1 MPLLPLHAR
10 RFFTRHAAPGVENLP
25 AKTERPAPADRWRD
39 VPSVP
44 LSAPLERFTP
54 SDRWRS
60 PLGWVGGALLLVGS
74 LADPAAA
81 AKKLSIKLGP
91 VQSSVQLSDLQH
103 YAKTGDV
110 QGSLRGYRL
119 LLSPSLQSTLQSSIP
134 LDPNAGHRLVK
145 DLLSSSAGDR
155 LLTALERVIPN
166 GDRKMLQLALTR
178 AATHTN
184 GLSLLGF
191 LQEFPAPEVV
201 LDLTAV
207 ASLTSQMNLAYWQS
221 QALTS
226 ILERELTV
234 PEAAPFHAELDP
246 TRPGTHWVRQQ
257 SLVFRDY
264 ERARTIP
271 VDLYWSY
278 RTTGP
283 LIVISHGFGAD
294 RRFLGYLARHLASYG
309 FAVAALEHPGSN
321 VAWITEITQGR
332 TRGRHGTDLL
342 PSQEFIDRPH
352 DISFLLSE
360 LDRLNRHSTLLRGRL
375 DTQQVVVIGHSL
387 GGYTALALAGARL
400 DLPNLRQFC
409 NSPERVALS
418 IADWLQCTA
427 ADLPDELPDLRDR
440 RVARVM
446 LLNPVIGRLFDE
458 ESLAKIRIPTLIVSG
473 TSDAV
478 MPAVSQQL
486 LPFTQLPADS
496 KLLLTVIGGGHLSV
510 GDPENLNQALTHSLF
525 MREQGDRETEALRQL
540 LKGISLSFVKQLTP
554 DARHYKPFLS
564 AEYVQSFSTATLQL
578 RLNAQLSEKL
588 SNWLQMAALPLEQMT
603 SSAQPQPR
611 QYVRTQVA
619 GTGIT
624 VLLAGLPLVV
634 FVLPG
639 YLSSSVNRVLRRK
652 GQPGRANLSGQSQ
665 SEHSQPGHS
674 QPGQSH
680 RLHSER
686 ADGELTDRP
695 AHAGIA
701 DADSKDLEEADR
713 S

>member
-1 MPLLPLHAR
+1 ML
-10 RFFTRHAAPGVENLP
+10 
-25 AKTERPAPADRWRD
+25 
-39 VPSVP
+39 SV
-44 LSAPLERFTP
+44 
-54 SDRWRS
+54 
-60 PLGWVGGALLLVGS
+60 
-74 LADPAAA
+74 
-81 AKKLSIKLGP
+81 KLGP

-103 YAKTGDV
+103 YSKTGEV
-110 QGSLRGYRL
+110 RGSMRRYRL
-119 LLSPSLQSTLQSSIP
+119 LLSSSLQSTLQSSIP
-134 LDPNAGHRLVK
+134 LDPKAGHRLVK

-166 GDRKMLQLALTR
+166 SDRQTLQVALTR
-178 AATHTN
+178 AANHAS

-191 LQEFPAPEVV
+191 LQEFPESEVV
-201 LDLTAV
+201 VDLTAV

-234 PEAAPFHAELDP
+234 TPDKPFQASLDP
-246 TRPGTHWVRQQ
+246 TRSGTHWVRQQ

-278 RTTGP
+278 RSRGP
-283 LIVISHGFGAD
+283 LVVISHGFGAD

-321 VAWITEITQGR
+321 VAWLTEITQGR
-332 TRGRHGTDLL
+332 TRGRHGADLL
-342 PSQEFIDRPH
+342 PTREFIDRPH

-360 LDRLNRHSTLLRGRL
+360 LDRLNRHSTLLNGRL
-375 DTQQVVVIGHSL
+375 DTEKTVVIGHSL
-387 GGYTALALAGARL
+387 GGYTALALAGAQL
-400 DLPNLRQFC
+400 DLPNLREFC
-409 NSPERVALS
+409 NSPERVTLS

-446 LLNPVIGRLFDE
+446 LLNPVIGRLFNKD
-458 ESLAKIRIPTLIVSG
+458 SLAKIRIPTLIMSG

-486 LPFTQLPADS
+486 LPFTQLPAKS
-496 KLLLTVIGGGHLSV
+496 KLLLTAIGGGHLSV

-525 MREQGDRETEALRQL
+525 MREQGDRETKELREL

-554 DARHYKPFLS
+554 DAREYEPFLT
-564 AEYVQSFSTATLQL
+564 AEYVQSFSTSTLQL
-578 RLNAQLSEKL
+578 RLNAQLSDKL

-603 SSAQPQPR
+603 SSTQPQPR

-639 YLSSSVNRVLRRK
+639 YLTSSVSRVLRRK
-652 GQPGRANLSGQSQ
+652 RQSGQA
-665 SEHSQPGHS
+665 EQPELPAAVEGD
-674 QPGQSH
+674 SH
-680 RLHSER
+680 REIAPHRLRER
-686 ADGELTDRP
+686 FANRLDQSVHQELPKSQDRNE
-695 AHAGIA
+695 G
-701 DADSKDLEEADR
+701 
-713 S
+713 

>member
-1 MPLLPLHAR
+1 MSGL
-10 RFFTRHAAPGVENLP
+10 
-25 AKTERPAPADRWRD
+25 TE
-39 VPSVP
+39 
-44 LSAPLERFTP
+44 
-54 SDRWRS
+54 
-60 PLGWVGGALLLVGS
+60 
-74 LADPAAA
+74 PAAA
-81 AKKLSIKLGP
+81 AKELSIKLGP
-91 VQSSVQLSDLQH
+91 VQSSVKLSDLQH

-134 LDPNAGHRLVK
+134 LDPQAGHRLVK

-155 LLTALERVIPN
+155 LLTALERMIPN
-166 GDRKMLQLALTR
+166 GDRQMLQEALTR
-178 AATHTN
+178 AAAHAN

-234 PEAAPFHAELDP
+234 PETAPFQAKLDP
-246 TRPGTHWVRQQ
+246 TRPGIHLVRQQ
-257 SLVFRDY
+257 SLIFRDY

-278 RTTGP
+278 RPRGP

-321 VAWITEITQGR
+321 VAWLTEITQGR
-332 TRGRHGTDLL
+332 TRGRQGIDLL
-342 PSQEFIDRPH
+342 PSHEFIDRPH

-360 LDRLNRHSTLLRGRL
+360 LDRLNRHSTLLKGRL

-400 DLPNLRQFC
+400 DLPNLREFC
-409 NSPERVALS
+409 NSPERVTLS

-458 ESLAKIRIPTLIVSG
+458 ESLAKVRIPTLIVSG

-486 LPFTQLPADS
+486 LPFTQLPNDS

-510 GDPENLNQALTHSLF
+510 GDPENLNQALAHSLF
-525 MREQGDRETEALRQL
+525 MREQGDRETEALREL

-554 DARHYKPFLS
+554 DAQHYQPFLS
-564 AEYVQSFSTATLQL
+564 AEYVQSFSTSTLQL
-578 RLNAQLSEKL
+578 RLNAQLSDKL

-603 SSAQPQPR
+603 SSAHPQPR

-652 GQPGRANLSGQSQ
+652 GQSGQSDLSGH
-665 SEHSQPGHS
+665 SESQHSQRVHFNVHFN
-674 QPGQSH
+674 QDEEGQAEQSTH
-680 RLHSER
+680 
-686 ADGELTDRP
+686 P
-695 AHAGIA
+695 GIA
-701 DADSKDLEEADR
+701 DSEAEGADGP
-713 S
+713 

>member
-1 MPLLPLHAR
+1 MSGL
-10 RFFTRHAAPGVENLP
+10 
-25 AKTERPAPADRWRD
+25 TE
-39 VPSVP
+39 
-44 LSAPLERFTP
+44 
-54 SDRWRS
+54 
-60 PLGWVGGALLLVGS
+60 
-74 LADPAAA
+74 PAAA
-81 AKKLSIKLGP
+81 AKELSIKLGP
-91 VQSSVQLSDLQH
+91 VQSSVKLSDLQH

-134 LDPNAGHRLVK
+134 LDPQAGHRLVK

-155 LLTALERVIPN
+155 LLTALERMIPN
-166 GDRKMLQLALTR
+166 GDRQMLQEALTR
-178 AATHTN
+178 AATHAN

-234 PEAAPFHAELDP
+234 PETAPFQAKLDP
-246 TRPGTHWVRQQ
+246 TRPGIHLVRQQ
-257 SLVFRDY
+257 SLIFRDY

-278 RTTGP
+278 RPRGP

-321 VAWITEITQGR
+321 VAWLTEITQGR
-332 TRGRHGTDLL
+332 TRGRQGIDLL
-342 PSQEFIDRPH
+342 PSHEFIDRPH

-360 LDRLNRHSTLLRGRL
+360 LDRLNRHSTLLKGRL

-400 DLPNLRQFC
+400 DLPNLREFC
-409 NSPERVALS
+409 NSPDRVTLS

-458 ESLAKIRIPTLIVSG
+458 ESLAKVRIPTLIVSG

-486 LPFTQLPADS
+486 LPFTQLPNDS

-510 GDPENLNQALTHSLF
+510 GDPENLNQALAHSLF
-525 MREQGDRETEALRQL
+525 MREQGDRETEALREL

-554 DARHYKPFLS
+554 DAQHYQPFLS
-564 AEYVQSFSTATLQL
+564 AEYVQSFSTSTLQL
-578 RLNAQLSEKL
+578 RLNAQLSDKL

-603 SSAQPQPR
+603 SSAHPQPR

-652 GQPGRANLSGQSQ
+652 GQSRRADLSGHSESQ
-665 SEHSQPGHS
+665 HSQRVHS
-674 QPGQSH
+674 DRAEAGLADQSA
-680 RLHSER
+680 HS
-686 ADGELTDRP
+686 
-695 AHAGIA
+695 GIA
-701 DADSKDLEEADR
+701 DSEGADGP
-713 S
+713 

>member
-1 MPLLPLHAR
+1 MPLLPLHSR
-10 RFFTRHAAPGVENLP
+10 RFFTRHAAPGVEKQP
-25 AKTERPAPADRWRD
+25 AKTNRSASRSAKSASTDLLCPVSSAPS
-39 VPSVP
+39 PVP
-44 LSAPLERFTP
+44 LKRGVAVH
-54 SDRWRS
+54 RWRS
-60 PLGWVGGALLLVGS
+60 PLGWLGGVLLLWSGLS
-74 LADPAAA
+74 EPAAA
-81 AKKLSIKLGP
+81 AEKLSIKLGP
-91 VQSSVQLSDLQH
+91 VQSSVKLSDLQH
-103 YAKTGDV
+103 YAKTGEV

-134 LDPNAGHRLVK
+134 LDSQAGHRLVK

-166 GDRKMLQLALTR
+166 GDRRMLQIALTR
-178 AATHTN
+178 AATHAN

-221 QALTS
+221 QSLTS

-234 PEAAPFHAELDP
+234 PETAPFQAELDP
-246 TRPGTHWVRQQ
+246 TRPGLHWVRQQ
-257 SLVFRDY
+257 SLIFHDY

-278 RTTGP
+278 RPRGP

-309 FAVAALEHPGSN
+309 FVVAALEHPGSN
-321 VAWITEITQGR
+321 VAWLTEVTQGR
-332 TRGRHGTDLL
+332 TRGRHGIDLL
-342 PSQEFIDRPH
+342 PSHEFIDRPH

-360 LDRLNRHSTLLRGRL
+360 LDRLNRHSTLLKGRL

-400 DLPNLRQFC
+400 DLPNLRKFC

-427 ADLPDELPDLRDR
+427 AELPDELPDLRDR

-458 ESLAKIRIPTLIVSG
+458 ESLAKVHIPTLIVSG

-510 GDPENLNQALTHSLF
+510 GDPENLNQALAHSLF
-525 MREQGDRETEALRQL
+525 MREQGDRETEALREL

-554 DARHYKPFLS
+554 DAEHYKPFLS
-564 AEYVQSFSTATLQL
+564 AEYVQSFSTPTLQL

-603 SSAQPQPR
+603 SNTHPQPR

-652 GQPGRANLSGQSQ
+652 GQSGQTDL
-665 SEHSQPGHS
+665 SEHSESAPPQRVQPNQAAEELVDQSVHS
-674 QPGQSH
+674 
-680 RLHSER
+680 
-686 ADGELTDRP
+686 
-695 AHAGIA
+695 GIA
-701 DADSKDLEEADR
+701 DSEGTNEL
-713 S
+713 

>member
-1 MPLLPLHAR
+1 M
-10 RFFTRHAAPGVENLP
+10 
-25 AKTERPAPADRWRD
+25 RPAPSALFPTF
-39 VPSVP
+39 PS
-44 LSAPLERFTP
+44 RFAAAH
-54 SDRWRS
+54 RWRS
-60 PLGWVGGALLLVGS
+60 PLGWLGGALLLMSG
-74 LADPAAA
+74 LTEPAAA
-81 AKKLSIKLGP
+81 AKELSIKLGP
-91 VQSSVQLSDLQH
+91 VQSSVKLSDLQH

-134 LDPNAGHRLVK
+134 LDPQAGHRLVK

-166 GDRKMLQLALTR
+166 GDRQMLQEALTR
-178 AATHTN
+178 AATHAN

-234 PEAAPFHAELDP
+234 PETAPFQAKLDP
-246 TRPGTHWVRQQ
+246 TRPGIHLVRQQ
-257 SLVFRDY
+257 SLIFRDY

-278 RTTGP
+278 RPRGP

-321 VAWITEITQGR
+321 VAWLTEITQGR
-332 TRGRHGTDLL
+332 TRGRHGIDLL
-342 PSQEFIDRPH
+342 PSHEFIDRPH

-360 LDRLNRHSTLLRGRL
+360 LDRLNRHSTLLKGRL

-400 DLPNLRQFC
+400 DLPNLREFC
-409 NSPERVALS
+409 NSPERVTLS

-458 ESLAKIRIPTLIVSG
+458 ESLAKVRIPTLIVSG

-486 LPFTQLPADS
+486 LPFTQLPDDS

-510 GDPENLNQALTHSLF
+510 GDPENLNQALAHSLF
-525 MREQGDRETEALRQL
+525 MREQGDRETEALREL

-554 DARHYKPFLS
+554 DAQHYQPFLS
-564 AEYVQSFSTATLQL
+564 AEYVQSFSTSTLQL
-578 RLNAQLSEKL
+578 RLNAQLSDKL

-603 SSAQPQPR
+603 SSAHPQPR
-611 QYVRTQVA
+611 QYVRMQVA

-652 GQPGRANLSGQSQ
+652 GQSGQSDLSGH
-665 SEHSQPGHS
+665 SESQHSQRVHFNVHFN
-674 QPGQSH
+674 QDEEGQAEQSTH
-680 RLHSER
+680 
-686 ADGELTDRP
+686 P
-695 AHAGIA
+695 GIA
-701 DADSKDLEEADR
+701 DSEAEGADGP
-713 S
+713 

>member
-1 MPLLPLHAR
+1 
-10 RFFTRHAAPGVENLP
+10 
-25 AKTERPAPADRWRD
+25 
-39 VPSVP
+39 
-44 LSAPLERFTP
+44 
-54 SDRWRS
+54 
-60 PLGWVGGALLLVGS
+60 LGWLGGALLLMSG
-74 LADPAAA
+74 LTEPAAA
-81 AKKLSIKLGP
+81 AKELSIKLGP
-91 VQSSVQLSDLQH
+91 VQSSVKLSDLQH

-119 LLSPSLQSTLQSSIP
+119 LLSPALQSTLQSSIP
-134 LDPNAGHRLVK
+134 LDPQAGHRLVK

-166 GDRKMLQLALTR
+166 GDRQMLQEALTR
-178 AATHTN
+178 AATHAN

-234 PEAAPFHAELDP
+234 PETAPFQAKLDP
-246 TRPGTHWVRQQ
+246 TRPGIHLVRQQ
-257 SLVFRDY
+257 SLIFRDY

-278 RTTGP
+278 RPRGP

-321 VAWITEITQGR
+321 VAWLTEITQGR
-332 TRGRHGTDLL
+332 TRGRQGIDLL
-342 PSQEFIDRPH
+342 PSHEFIDRPH

-360 LDRLNRHSTLLRGRL
+360 LDRLNRHSTLLKGRL

-400 DLPNLRQFC
+400 DLPNLREFC
-409 NSPERVALS
+409 NSPDRVTLS

-458 ESLAKIRIPTLIVSG
+458 ESLAKVRIPTLIVSG

-486 LPFTQLPADS
+486 LPFTQLPNDS

-510 GDPENLNQALTHSLF
+510 GDPENLNQALAHSLF
-525 MREQGDRETEALRQL
+525 MREQGDRETEALREL

-554 DARHYKPFLS
+554 DAQHYQPFLS
-564 AEYVQSFSTATLQL
+564 AEYVQSFSTSTLQL
-578 RLNAQLSEKL
+578 RLNAQLSDKL

-603 SSAQPQPR
+603 SSAHPQPR

-652 GQPGRANLSGQSQ
+652 GQSRRADLSGHSESQ
-665 SEHSQPGHS
+665 HSQRVHS
-674 QPGQSH
+674 DRAEAGLADQSA
-680 RLHSER
+680 HS
-686 ADGELTDRP
+686 
-695 AHAGIA
+695 GIA
-701 DADSKDLEEADR
+701 DSEGADGP
-713 S
+713 